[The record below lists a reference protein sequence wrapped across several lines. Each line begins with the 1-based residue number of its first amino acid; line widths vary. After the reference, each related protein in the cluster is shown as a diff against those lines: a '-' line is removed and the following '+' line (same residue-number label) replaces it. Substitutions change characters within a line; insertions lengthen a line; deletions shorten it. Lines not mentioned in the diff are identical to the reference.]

1 MAVIEPDPVHAPA
14 QRLQRLSLE
23 LDLLFLAWD
32 RYDPTTATFVACN
45 PFWPGS
51 VSNSTFAPSSSDLK
65 PDPAI
70 FEKCTNTS
78 SEPSAG
84 VMNPYPFSLL
94 NHFTVPVATNNLLR
108 EQTGQNRSARAEHYP
123 LTTHPLMRERK
134 PPTRPSRLSRT
145 T

>member
-65 PDPAI
+65 PEPAI

-94 NHFTVPVATNNLLR
+94 NHFTVPVATHNLPK
-108 EQTGQNRSARAEHYP
+108 NDNRAEPLRPCVAHYP
-123 LTTHPLMRERK
+123 NVLLHSPLLMLK
-134 PPTRPSRLSRT
+134 TGDTS
-145 T
+145 